1 MLARC
6 ARELLPGMR
15 TAEKNASRS
24 ARPTAQAPPRTDQGG
39 VARVHSRVYFP
50 AFPEDV
56 CKDVGGRSLTSL
68 QVPPQSLPGPPLVRL
83 RLRVDGAPVPL
94 LHLNLV
100 GRGRQGRA
108 SRHPRPPP
116 PPASHPTHLQQ

>member
-15 TAEKNASRS
+15 TAEKNASGS

-39 VARVHSRVYFP
+39 VAHVHRRVYFL
-50 AFPEDV
+50 AFSEHV

-83 RLRVDGAPVPL
+83 RLRLRVDGAPVPL
-94 LHLNLV
+94 LHLNL
-100 GRGRQGRA
+100 
-108 SRHPRPPP
+108 
-116 PPASHPTHLQQ
+116 QQ